1 MKKISWK
8 TFKHNGVM
16 FPPPYEYKHIP
27 LIYKGQTIELTPEQ
41 EEYALIFAH
50 YKLYESNKIFI
61 KNFWKDWSSLFKNT
75 KEKSEKSEKSENT
88 KEKSENKINS
98 IDDCNFSNF
107 YNYLKNIKEKNKKL
121 TKEQKQK
128 IKEKKEKESKPYKI
142 AYIDGKPQPVGNY
155 MIEPPSIFIGRGNHP
170 SIGRIKWRIQPKDI
184 TLNLSSNINKEKIIK
199 DFEKQTG
206 IKGQSPIFVSEP
218 ASFWLAS
225 WKDTITNK
233 TKYVWLSDKSEIKGN
248 KDLLKFETA
257 QKLGSIIKK
266 IRKENIINL
275 SSLDIKKRQLAVVVY
290 LIDYF
295 ALRIGNEKGSDEADT
310 VGTVSLR
317 VEHLTLLTENKIK
330 LSFLGK
336 DSVPYENT
344 FIVTESIYL
353 NLEKFIKGKTQND
366 NIFDQI
372 STTMVNNYLKTFM
385 KKLTA
390 RVFRTYNA
398 SKIYEAELIA
408 AESGKK
414 KHINP
419 NKGFSGYKIGK
430 TNSSLEKT
438 NLNIE
443 EIIKIIND
451 ANIIVAILCNHQKGI
466 GTKSDLKEKIAKLN
480 KDSKTYK
487 EKVKILK
494 EKDKYSHLALGTSKL
509 NYIDP
514 RITIAF
520 LKKHNI
526 PIEKYFN
533 IAQMSKFKWAMDV
546 RNDFIF

>member
-1 MKKISWK
+1 
-8 TFKHNGVM
+8 
-16 FPPPYEYKHIP
+16 
-27 LIYKGQTIELTPEQ
+27 
-41 EEYALIFAH
+41 
-50 YKLYESNKIFI
+50 
-61 KNFWKDWSSLFKNT
+61 
-75 KEKSEKSEKSENT
+75 
-88 KEKSENKINS
+88 
-98 IDDCNFSNF
+98 
-107 YNYLKNIKEKNKKL
+107 
-121 TKEQKQK
+121 
-128 IKEKKEKESKPYKI
+128 
-142 AYIDGKPQPVGNY
+142 
-155 MIEPPSIFIGRGNHP
+155 
-170 SIGRIKWRIQPKDI
+170 
-184 TLNLSSNINKEKIIK
+184 
-199 DFEKQTG
+199 
-206 IKGQSPIFVSEP
+206 
-218 ASFWLAS
+218 
-225 WKDTITNK
+225 
-233 TKYVWLSDKSEIKGN
+233 
-248 KDLLKFETA
+248 
-257 QKLGSIIKK
+257 
-266 IRKENIINL
+266 
-275 SSLDIKKRQLAVVVY
+275 
-290 LIDYF
+290 
-295 ALRIGNEKGSDEADT
+295 
-310 VGTVSLR
+310 
-317 VEHLTLLTENKIK
+317 
-330 LSFLGK
+330 
-336 DSVPYENT
+336 
-344 FIVTESIYL
+344 
-353 NLEKFIKGKTQND
+353 
-366 NIFDQI
+366 
-372 STTMVNNYLKTFM
+372 M

-494 EKDKYSHLALGTSKL
+494 EKDKY
-509 NYIDP
+509 YIDP